1 MCSLNLYELRKE
13 KGITQSELAE
23 ILGVSFQT
31 ISKWE
36 NGVTIPDVKNVIAM
50 AEFFDVTTDQILGL
64 QPIKYS
70 YFSRKTASAEYWN
83 EKLDYIRSSREYL
96 WNRDYMEFLIQKVWK
111 IDKSVNI
118 IDFGCGNGYLA
129 GLMLPYLPKESTYTG
144 VDISDVLIRDA
155 KSTYLSCKNFV
166 RFSCENIYSYKSDK
180 KYDIVI
186 CQTFL
191 RELPEP
197 KKALKKMVSFLK
209 PHGMIVC
216 VEVNRELENVGFYI
230 DGLNYATI
238 LDTEIQRKYWVTEYE
253 NMDRDYAIGMR
264 IPFYLREFGVKNIE
278 VRMQDK
284 VIFADPSNKVQYEKF
299 REDYLASKG
308 DERRLVDVYV
318 NHGLTKAEAE
328 KNAKTRKKIRDKI
341 MNEGK
346 AFLKST
352 GLLIT
357 YGYKKDSVS

>member
-23 ILGVSFQT
+23 MLGVSFQT

-70 YFSRKTASAEYWN
+70 YYSRKTASSEYWN
-83 EKLDYIRSSREYL
+83 EKLDYIRSSRENL
-96 WNRDYMEFLIQKVWK
+96 WNRDYMEFLIQKVWN
-111 IDKSVNI
+111 IRHAVNI

-129 GLMLPYLPKESTYTG
+129 GLMLPFLPKGSTYTG
-144 VDISDVLIRDA
+144 IDISDVLIRDA
-155 KSTYLSCKNFV
+155 KSTYLTAKNSV
-166 RFSCENIYSYKSDK
+166 RFQCENIYKYKSDQ

-191 RELPEP
+191 RELPDP
-197 KKALKKMVSFLK
+197 KMALKKMVSFLK
-209 PHGMIVC
+209 PDGMIVC
-216 VEVNRELENVGFYI
+216 IEVNRELENAGFYI
-230 DGLNYATI
+230 EGLNYANI

-264 IPFYLREFGVKNIE
+264 IPFYLREFGLKDIA

-284 VIFADPSNKVQYEKF
+284 VIFADPSKEEEYEKF
-299 REDYLASKG
+299 RESYLVSKG
-308 DERRLVDVYV
+308 DERRFVDVYV
-318 NHGLTKAEAE
+318 NHGLTKSEAE
-328 KNAKTRKKIRDKI
+328 KNAKTRKKIREKI
-341 MNEGK
+341 VNEGK

-357 YGYKKDSVS
+357 YGYKKD

>member
-83 EKLDYIRSSREYL
+83 DKLEYIRSSRTEL
-96 WNRDYMEFLIQKVWK
+96 WNKDYMEFLIQKVWK
-111 IDKSVNI
+111 IDKAVNI

-129 GLMLPYLPKESTYTG
+129 ELMLPYLPKGSTYTG
-144 VDISDVLIRDA
+144 IDVSDVLIRDA
-155 KSTYLSCKNFV
+155 KSTFLGSKYIV
-166 RFSCENIYSYKSDK
+166 RFFCENIYEYKSDR
-180 KYDIVI
+180 KYDVVI

-209 PHGMIVC
+209 PQGMIAC
-216 VEVNRELENVGFYI
+216 IEVNRELENAGFYI
-230 DGLNYATI
+230 DGLNYETI
-238 LDTEIQRKYWVTEYE
+238 LDSEIQRKYWVTEYE
-253 NMDRDYAIGMR
+253 NMDRDYAIGIR
-264 IPFYLREFGVKNIE
+264 IPFYLSEFGIKNIE
-278 VRMQDK
+278 VRTQDK
-284 VIFADPSNKVQYEKF
+284 VVFADPSDEQKYEKL
-299 REDYLASKG
+299 REWYLSSKG

-318 NHGLTKAEAE
+318 NHGLTKSEAE
-328 KNAKTRKKIRDKI
+328 KNAKTRKKIREKI
-341 MNEGK
+341 VNEGK

-357 YGYKKDSVS
+357 YGYKE